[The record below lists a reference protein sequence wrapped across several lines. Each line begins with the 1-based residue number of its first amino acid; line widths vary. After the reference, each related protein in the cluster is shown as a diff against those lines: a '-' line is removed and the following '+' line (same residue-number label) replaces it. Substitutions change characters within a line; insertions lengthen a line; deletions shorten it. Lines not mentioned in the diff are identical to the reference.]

1 VIAVVGASGAVGT
14 EALSIL
20 SDRGYPPGSVR
31 CFGSA
36 RSAGSVAP
44 FGAHRLTIENLDAL
58 PKTDADYALL
68 CADAETARSV
78 RDRLRGMPTVI
89 IDNSSAF
96 RMDKDVPLVIPEINS
111 DLISHETSVIANP
124 NCSTIMM
131 LCAIEPIRRAY
142 KINGVSVTTYQAVS
156 GAGRRGIQELH
167 SQTRAFLDGESISP
181 EVFPHTCAF
190 NVFEHESELD
200 PVSGYNGE
208 ELKMI
213 RETRKIWN
221 CPTFP
226 LLPTCVRVP
235 VERTHA
241 QSIIIEIAE
250 HTNIEDIRSCYANSS
265 LRLSEPGHALTP
277 REITGTDS
285 VAIGRIRVDH
295 TSDATRVV
303 LWACC
308 DQIRKG
314 AALNAIQIMETVE
327 ALNRDV
333 VYIESKKS
341 TRLGKACAEEQNQKV
356 LA

>member
-1 VIAVVGASGAVGT
+1 MREPSPVIAVVGATGAVGS

-20 SDRGYPPGSVR
+20 SDRGYPPESIR
-31 CFGSA
+31 CYGSA
-36 RSAGSVAP
+36 RSAGSLAP
-44 FGAHRLTIENLDAL
+44 FGAHRLPIEHLDAL
-58 PKTDADYALL
+58 QDAHADYALL
-68 CADAETARSV
+68 CADAQTARLV
-78 RDRLRGMPTVI
+78 RDRLRASPTVI

-96 RMDKDVPLVIPEINS
+96 RMDEDVPLVIPEINS
-111 DLISHETSVIANP
+111 DRISHETSVIANP

-131 LCAIEPIRRAY
+131 LCAIEPIRRVY
-142 KINGVSVTTYQAVS
+142 EISEISVTTYQAVS
-156 GAGRRGIQELH
+156 GAGRRGVQELY
-167 SQTRAFLDGESISP
+167 SQTRSFLNDESTAP
-181 EVFPHTCAF
+181 EVFPQSCAF

-200 PVSGYNGE
+200 PATGFNGE

-221 CPTFP
+221 CPTFS

-241 QSIIIEIAE
+241 QSIIIEIAVRA
-250 HTNIEDIRSCYANSS
+250 NAEDIRQCYASSS

-285 VAIGRIRVDH
+285 VAIGRIRVDN
-295 TSDATRVV
+295 SSEVTRVM

-314 AALNAIQIMETVE
+314 AALNAIQIMETIE
-327 ALNRDV
+327 ALHHDV
-333 VYIESKKS
+333 VYI
-341 TRLGKACAEEQNQKV
+341 
-356 LA
+356 